1 MDNRS
6 KLKSL
11 LEVRKNIKDSLKLGI
26 LDPAL
31 TAQLKLSL
39 DQCDHALDNE
49 CSMTLTGRWMLYAG
63 VSAKDAAI
71 LLVSTNP
78 KALKSVTSIDDF
90 LQFTG
95 LIPHTKFHI
104 AATKAVKRIGKKF
117 FEVEV
122 PSEYH
127 VDALCKYEELIAD
140 GKDEIPA
147 INLSIKYIEKKFV
160 TDLYNKMK
168 EEEVYNGKE
177 EY

>member
-1 MDNRS
+1 MDSIS
-6 KLKSL
+6 KLRGL
-11 LEVRKNIKDSLKLGI
+11 LEVRKHIRDSLKLGI
-26 LDPAL
+26 LDPAV

-49 CSMTLTGRWMLYAG
+49 CSMSLTGRWMLYAG
-63 VSAKDAAI
+63 VPAKDAAI
-71 LLVSTNP
+71 LLVGVSG
-78 KALKSVTSIDDF
+78 KAFGNINSVDDF
-90 LQFTG
+90 LQFVG

-104 AATKAVKRIGKKF
+104 QATKAIRRIGKKF

-127 VDALCKYEELIAD
+127 VDTLCKYEELIAD
-140 GKDEIPA
+140 GKDEISA
-147 INLSIKYIEKKFV
+147 INLSIKYIEKKFA

-168 EEEVYNGKE
+168 EEEIYNGKK